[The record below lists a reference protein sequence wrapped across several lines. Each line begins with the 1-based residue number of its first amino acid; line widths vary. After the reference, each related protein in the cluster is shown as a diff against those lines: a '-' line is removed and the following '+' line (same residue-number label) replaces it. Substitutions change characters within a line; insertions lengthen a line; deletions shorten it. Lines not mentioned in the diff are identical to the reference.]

1 MSDGA
6 ASIALDGMGPVVVN
20 ADGTLAR
27 VANWARMTERE
38 REVARRRIAKR
49 NNERLER
56 IRAEGATAPGSDAKD
71 EAAPRDDPAEP
82 RRDERHAT

>member
-56 IRAEGATAPGSDAKD
+56 IRAEGATAPGSED
-71 EAAPRDDPAEP
+71 ETAPRDDPAEP

>member
-71 EAAPRDDPAEP
+71 EAVARDDPAEP
-82 RRDERHAT
+82 RRDERPAT

>member
-71 EAAPRDDPAEP
+71 EAARDDPAEP
-82 RRDERHAT
+82 RRDERPAT

>member
-1 MSDGA
+1 VSDGA

-56 IRAEGATAPGSDAKD
+56 IRAEGAMAPGSED